1 MSLVLDDSFLA
12 NHANGGV
19 SEAMTTPLALDGLP
33 ELMGFHLRL
42 AYVALYRSFAAT
54 LGELQLTQKQVA
66 VLRLISANPGVAQVD
81 IGGVLGMDRAS
92 TMAVVDRLQQRGFI
106 VRKRCLSD
114 RRRQELY
121 LTDPGAKTLCEA
133 KQAIVEHEARF
144 AERFGEAELAQV
156 VEALRR
162 IHGQPF

>member
-1 MSLVLDDSFLA
+1 MSVALNDSFPA
-12 NHANGGV
+12 NRADGAPGE
-19 SEAMTTPLALDGLP
+19 SPPISLALDGLP
-33 ELMGFHLRL
+33 EMMGFHLRL

-81 IGGVLGMDRAS
+81 IGGVRGMERAS

-121 LTDPGAKTLCEA
+121 LTDPGAKILREA
-133 KQAIVEHEARF
+133 KRAVVEHEGRF

-156 VEALRR
+156 IEALRR

>member
-1 MSLVLDDSFLA
+1 MSIALDDPFLA
-12 NHANGGV
+12 NDAPGGLGD
-19 SEAMTTPLALDGLP
+19 SPSTSLALDGLP

-54 LGELQLTQKQVA
+54 LGELNLTQKQVS

-92 TMAVVDRLQQRGFI
+92 TMAVVDRLQQRGFV

-121 LTDPGAKTLCEA
+121 LTDSGAKILLDA
-133 KQAIVEHEARF
+133 KRAIAEHEARF
-144 AERFGEAELAQV
+144 AERFGAAELAQV

>member
-1 MSLVLDDSFLA
+1 MSVALDDSFLA
-12 NHANGGV
+12 SPVPGAL
-19 SEAMTTPLALDGLP
+19 SEPPATTLALDGLP
-33 ELMGFHLRL
+33 DLMGFHLRL

-106 VRKRCLSD
+106 VRKRCVSD

-121 LTDPGAKTLCEA
+121 LTDPGAKVVREA
-133 KQAIVEHEARF
+133 KRAIVEHEARF
-144 AERFGEAELAQV
+144 AERFDEAELAQV

>member
-1 MSLVLDDSFLA
+1 MSVALNDSFA
-12 NHANGGV
+12 PTRAPGV
-19 SEAMTTPLALDGLP
+19 LGDPLPTNLALDGLP
-33 ELMGFHLRL
+33 EMMGFHLRL

-54 LGELQLTQKQVA
+54 LGDLHLTQKQVA

-121 LTDPGAKTLCEA
+121 LTDGGVKVLREA
-133 KQAIVEHEARF
+133 KKAIVEHEGRF

-156 VEALRR
+156 IEALRR

>member
-1 MSLVLDDSFLA
+1 MSVALDESFLA
-12 NHANGGV
+12 NPAPGV
-19 SEAMTTPLALDGLP
+19 LSEALPTALALDGLP

-92 TMAVVDRLQQRGFI
+92 TMAVVDRLQQREFI

-121 LTDPGAKTLCEA
+121 LTDLGATVLQEA

-144 AERFGEAELAQV
+144 AERFDEAELAQV
-156 VEALRR
+156 IGALRR
-162 IHGQPF
+162 IHGQQF